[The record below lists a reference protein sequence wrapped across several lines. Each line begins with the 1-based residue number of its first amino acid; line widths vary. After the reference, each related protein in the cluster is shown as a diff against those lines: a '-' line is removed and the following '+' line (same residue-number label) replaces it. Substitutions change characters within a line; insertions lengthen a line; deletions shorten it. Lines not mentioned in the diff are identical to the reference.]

1 MPRSGIKAIAYQVVI
16 ALSGVAAVFAAPDIR
31 DKTLVAWVTPA
42 NLTQRGG
49 SVLTIEKTGGVFD
62 AIVFGEIT
70 PAKWMPGSDG
80 FRRTK
85 REQEDF
91 PIETADTNALVQIA
105 IVYADGVGAGLAE

>member
-1 MPRSGIKAIAYQVVI
+1 MRCPLQTLLASILLADG
-16 ALSGVAAVFAAPDIR
+16 ALATGAEALR

-62 AIVFGEIT
+62 AIVLGEIM
-70 PAKWMPGSDG
+70 PGKWMAGSDG

-85 REQEDF
+85 REQETF
-91 PIETADTNALVQIA
+91 PAETADGNTLVQIA
-105 IVYADGVGAGLAE
+105 VV